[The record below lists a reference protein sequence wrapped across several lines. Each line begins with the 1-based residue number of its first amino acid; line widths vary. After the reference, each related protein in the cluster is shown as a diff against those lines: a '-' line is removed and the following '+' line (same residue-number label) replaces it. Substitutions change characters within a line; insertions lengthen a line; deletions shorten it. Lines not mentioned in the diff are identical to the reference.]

1 MRRTFRPKYQDPAE
15 SVRWVNLRLLENPAA
30 GVWGKEENDNL
41 RRFTAGTVSYPGGL
55 VSLRCWMHSAI
66 SGSPEHPPEAVP
78 AVPLLSYPELA
89 EHFVPIADAT
99 ARNGA
104 ILRAKEGFSRARF
117 TLCFI
122 LLAAA
127 LSHAVQPP
135 ATLDQSGAS
144 SNFAGLS
151 AQMAAASG
159 QLPLVATESRND
171 IALAPP
177 NEGICYKIR
186 AYIFKRDDDHAPEF
200 VRSTTCGPGQ
210 PRAKDAVWPKARMV
224 PAD

>member
-1 MRRTFRPKYQDPAE
+1 
-15 SVRWVNLRLLENPAA
+15 L
-30 GVWGKEENDNL
+30 GKEKNGNL
-41 RRFTAGTVSYPGGL
+41 RRFAADTVSYLGGPGFTAVAEVRVPL
-55 VSLRCWMHSAI
+55 PAR
-66 SGSPEHPPEAVP
+66 PEHPPEAVQV
-78 AVPLLSYPELA
+78 VPLSSYRKLA
-89 EHFVPIADAT
+89 EQFVPIAAPT

-104 ILRAKEGFSRARF
+104 ILRAKEGFFMARF

-127 LSHAVQPP
+127 LSHASPP
-135 ATLDQSGAS
+135 ASTLDSPFVS
-144 SNFAGLS
+144 SNFAALDS
-151 AQMAAASG
+151 PMATANW
-159 QLPLVATESRND
+159 QQPLVATESRND
-171 IALAPP
+171 IARASA

-186 AYIFKRDDDHAPEF
+186 AYIFRRDDDHAPQF

>member
-1 MRRTFRPKYQDPAE
+1 M
-15 SVRWVNLRLLENPAA
+15 
-30 GVWGKEENDNL
+30 
-41 RRFTAGTVSYPGGL
+41 
-55 VSLRCWMHSAI
+55 
-66 SGSPEHPPEAVP
+66 
-78 AVPLLSYPELA
+78 
-89 EHFVPIADAT
+89 
-99 ARNGA
+99 
-104 ILRAKEGFSRARF
+104 ARF

-135 ATLDQSGAS
+135 DALDQSGAS
-144 SNFAGLS
+144 SNFAGLNS
-151 AQMAAASG
+151 PMATAGA
-159 QLPLVATESRND
+159 PRTLVAAESRND
-171 IALAPP
+171 IARADA

-186 AYIFKRDDDHAPEF
+186 AYIFKRDDDHAPQF